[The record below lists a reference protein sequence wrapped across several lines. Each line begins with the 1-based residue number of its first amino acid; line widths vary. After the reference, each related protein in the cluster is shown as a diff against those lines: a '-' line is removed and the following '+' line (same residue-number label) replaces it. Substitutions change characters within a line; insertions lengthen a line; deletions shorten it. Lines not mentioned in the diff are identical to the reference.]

1 MTLLTIVQDACAEL
15 SLAIPQTVIGNT
27 DPQVK
32 QLLALSNREGMEF
45 AGQQGQWSGW
55 PELRQEYTFQLVPA
69 SGGNNGV
76 YVANTTINSKV
87 LTGFASTTG
96 ILVGYGVSG
105 GSILTGAIVTAVTAG
120 PGGTVTLNTPAN
132 ATSTAQNFSFGQ
144 IAYDLPSDIQ
154 MFIAATQWDRNFR
167 WQMLGPISAQ
177 EWQTIVSGICPV
189 GPRLRFRVM
198 EGSSNTM
205 QMWIQPPPGAQQTD
219 TVAYEYTSTNWCK
232 SASGTRQP
240 RWAADTDLYLWPEQ
254 TQVLGVKWRF
264 LRAKGLDYT
273 EEVKTYENAVQRQI
287 ARSGGNKT
295 LALNSRQYGQHL
307 LGWDNIP
314 STGYG
319 Q

>member
-1 MTLLTIVQDACAEL
+1 MSLLTIIQDACGEL
-15 SLAIPQTVIGNT
+15 SLSIPNTVVGNM
-27 DPQVK
+27 DPQVM

-45 AGQQGQWSGW
+45 AGMQGQWSGW
-55 PELRQEYTFQLVPA
+55 PELREEYTFNLVPA
-69 SGGNNGV
+69 SGGSSGV
-76 YVANTTINSKV
+76 YTGNTTINSKV

-96 ILVGYGVSG
+96 ILVGYGVSE
-105 GSILTGAIVTAVTAG
+105 GSILTGAIVENVTAG

-132 ATSTAQNFSFGQ
+132 ATSTGLGFSFGQ
-144 IAYDLPSDIQ
+144 VAYTLPSDIQ

-189 GPRLRFRVM
+189 GPRLRFRIM
-198 EGSSNTM
+198 PGSNGDM

-219 TVAYEYTSTNWCK
+219 TIAYEYTSTNWCK
-232 SASGTRQP
+232 SNTGTTQP
-240 RWAADTDLYLWPEQ
+240 RWAADTDLYRWPEQ

-273 EEVKTYENAVQRQI
+273 EELRTYQNAVQRQI

-295 LALNSRQYGQHL
+295 LALNSRQYNQHL
-307 LGWDNIP
+307 LGWANIP
-314 STGYG
+314 STGFG

>member
-1 MTLLTIVQDACAEL
+1 MTLLTIIQDACAEL
-15 SLAIPQTVIGNT
+15 SLAIPQTVVGNR
-27 DPQVK
+27 DPQVS

-45 AGQQGQWSGW
+45 AGMQGQWSGW
-55 PELRQEYTFQLVPA
+55 PELRQEYLFQLVPA

-76 YVANTTINSKV
+76 YVGNTTNNSNV
-87 LTGFASTTG
+87 LTGFTSTTG

-105 GSILTGAIVTAVTAG
+105 GSILTGAIVSAVSPT
-120 PGGTVTLNTPAN
+120 TVTLNTPAN

-144 IAYDLPSDIQ
+144 IAYDLPADIQ
-154 MFIAATQWDRNFR
+154 MFIAATWWDRNFR

-198 EGSSNTM
+198 DG

-232 SASGTRQP
+232 SSTGTSQP

-273 EEVKTYENAVQRQI
+273 EEVRTYENAVQRQI
-287 ARSGGNKT
+287 SRSGGNKT
-295 LALNSRQYGQHL
+295 LALNSREYGQHL
-307 LGWDNIP
+307 LGWANIP
-314 STGYG
+314 STGFG

>member
-1 MTLLTIVQDACAEL
+1 MTLLTIIQDACAEL
-15 SLAIPQTVIGNT
+15 SLAVPQTVVGNR
-27 DPQVK
+27 DPQVQ

-55 PELRQEYTFQLVPA
+55 PELRVEYTFQLVPA

-76 YVANTTINSKV
+76 YTANTTINSKV
-87 LTGFASTTG
+87 LTGFASTAG

-120 PGGTVTLNTPAN
+120 PNGTVTLNTPAN
-132 ATSTAQNFSFGQ
+132 ATSTAQTFSFGQ

-154 MFIAATQWDRNFR
+154 MFIAATHWDRNFR

-198 EGSSNTM
+198 EGTANTM
-205 QMWIQPPPGAQQTD
+205 QMWIQPPPGATQTD
-219 TVAYEYTSTNWCK
+219 TIAYEYTSVNWCK
-232 SASGTRQP
+232 SATGTRQP
-240 RWAADTDLYLWPEQ
+240 RWATDTDIYLWPEQ
-254 TQVLGVKWRF
+254 TQVLGLKWRF

-273 EEVKTYENAVQRQI
+273 EEVRTYENAVQRQI

-295 LALNSRQYGQHL
+295 LSLNVRPYGQHL
-307 LGWDNIP
+307 LGWQNIP
-314 STGYG
+314 DTSYG

>member
-1 MTLLTIVQDACAEL
+1 MTLLTIIQDACAEL
-15 SLAIPQTVIGNT
+15 SLAIPQTVVGNR
-27 DPQVK
+27 DPQVS

-45 AGQQGQWSGW
+45 AGMQGQWSGW
-55 PELRQEYTFQLVPA
+55 PELRQEYLFQLVPA

-76 YVANTTINSKV
+76 YVGNTTINSNV
-87 LTGFASTTG
+87 LTGFTSTTG

-105 GSILTGAIVTAVTAG
+105 GSILTGAIVSAVSPT
-120 PGGTVTLNTPAN
+120 TVTLNTPAN

-144 IAYDLPSDIQ
+144 IAYNLPADIQ
-154 MFIAATQWDRNFR
+154 MFIAATWWDRNFR

-198 EGSSNTM
+198 DG

-232 SASGTRQP
+232 SSTGTSQP
-240 RWAADTDLYLWPEQ
+240 RWSADTDTYAWPEQ

-273 EEVKTYENAVQRQI
+273 EEVRTYENAVQRQI

-295 LALNSRQYGQHL
+295 LALNSREYGQHL
-307 LGWDNIP
+307 LGWANIP
-314 STGYG
+314 STGFG

>member
-1 MTLLTIVQDACAEL
+1 MSLLTIIQDACAEL
-15 SLAIPQTVIGNT
+15 SLNIPTTVVGNR
-27 DPQVK
+27 DPQVM

-55 PELRQEYTFQLVPA
+55 PELREEYTFQLVPA
-69 SGGNNGV
+69 TTGTNKGV
-76 YVANTTINSKV
+76 YVGNTTLNSNV
-87 LTGFASTTG
+87 LTGFSSTVG
-96 ILVGYGVSG
+96 IQQGYGVSG
-105 GSILTGAIVTAVTAG
+105 GSILTGAIVTGVTST
-120 PGGTVTLNTPAN
+120 TVTLNTPAN

-144 IAYDLPSDIQ
+144 IAYGLPSDIQ
-154 MFIAATQWDRNFR
+154 MFISATQWDRNFR

-198 EGSSNTM
+198 EGSGNTM

-219 TVAYEYTSTNWCK
+219 TIAYEYTSTNWCK
-232 SASGTRQP
+232 SATGTRQP
-240 RWAADTDLYLWPEQ
+240 RWAADTDVYLWPEQ

-273 EEVKTYENAVQRQI
+273 EELRTYENAVQRQI

-295 LALNSRQYGQHL
+295 LSLNAREYGQHL
-307 LGWDNIP
+307 LGWANIP
-314 STGYG
+314 STGFG